1 MRYSSIKSTR
11 IAPLIYYNASMA
23 KLSDKQVKTRLIK
36 AKGWALNAA
45 GEITKTY
52 VLPGFPQSLMFAS
65 AVGVLAESMQ
75 HHPDIT
81 IKYDKVTLSLITHD
95 DGGISEKDFELAK
108 QVDALPV

>member
-1 MRYSSIKSTR
+1 MSIKAFVKRLTH
-11 IAPLIYYNASMA
+11 YNDAMA
-23 KLSDKQVKTRLIK
+23 KLSEKQVKNRLTK
-36 AKGWALNAA
+36 AKGWTLNAA

-52 VLPGFPQSLMFAS
+52 ALPSFPQSLMFVS

-81 IKYDKVTLSLITHD
+81 IKYDKVTLALITHD

-108 QVDALPV
+108 QVDALPAMPKP